1 MPLDKSTAQPS
12 GERTMPKASQQPKAL
27 ATARSNAKP
36 KPNAKPRATDSAS
49 AVKKITANSS
59 SSTTKKRK
67 VSFEPDEAIGLIPNH
82 QLTEYLH
89 HTLSL
94 VEEIED
100 INKELDTP
108 EAWLVLQKLANRG
121 RILERI
127 EHRKEV
133 LSIGIYMQPKNTQSM
148 LIHAYREIFEE
159 DPFPRVCETDF
170 DSDDDDP
177 PTPKHEI
184 DFDSDEDL
192 KPINV

>member
-1 MPLDKSTAQPS
+1 MPPDKSTAQAS
-12 GERTMPKASQQPKAL
+12 GERTMPKTPQQPKVPAS
-27 ATARSNAKP
+27 ARSTAKP
-36 KPNAKPRATDSAS
+36 KPNAKPRATGSAS

-67 VSFEPDEAIGLIPNH
+67 VSFGPDDAIRLIRNH

-94 VEEIED
+94 IEGIEEM
-100 INKELDTP
+100 NKELDTP

-121 RILERI
+121 RVLELI

-133 LSIGIYMQPKNTQSM
+133 FSIGIYMQPKHTQSM
-148 LIHAYREIFEE
+148 LIHAYRKIFED

-177 PTPKHEI
+177 PTPQT
-184 DFDSDEDL
+184 
-192 KPINV
+192 